1 MKIKNLI
8 EIFFVFATCLAMP
21 FIVIGSYFGFIPRS
35 DRGKPVAFCFLIITV
50 LYALFYSYISWQN
63 LKNSDNWKRLTG
75 KDKTIK
81 E

>member
-1 MKIKNLI
+1 MKIKNLV
-8 EIFFVFATCLAMP
+8 EIFFTFATCLAMP
-21 FIVIGSYFGFIPRS
+21 FIVIGSYFGFIPI
-35 DRGKPVAFCFLIITV
+35 LIITV
-50 LYALFYSYISWQN
+50 LYALFYSYISWQH